1 MTCQMATR
9 YLHALKYVAK
19 AFINTLKNKSLLSV
33 PSTKQVISPNLH
45 LFVMGCG

>member
-9 YLHALKYVAK
+9 YPRALKYVAK

-33 PSTKQVISPNLH
+33 PSKKQVIIPNLH
-45 LFVMGCG
+45 LCVTGCG